1 MDKMPNNNSDYV
13 ICDLKTLPNDQAIIA
28 ASRAVQINPANIP
41 KQHFHLFAD
50 NNMVPHTIELALLVS
65 KYWGIGGVRLTV
77 GFMETTTQSFRNRI
91 LSHMNAWGAYC
102 NVQFTLS
109 DVRPQQVRIST
120 DPNNGGYWSYLGTD
134 ILGIA
139 ADKPTMNLRNFTMQ
153 MDESEFYRVV
163 RHETGHTL
171 GFPHEHRRRAIV
183 DRIDRQKAIDYFMAH
198 GGWSADK
205 TIEQVLNPIEESAL
219 LATNLADIHS
229 IMCYGL
235 PASIMKDGIA
245 VPGGTDIDDLDKVF
259 SGFVYPIAFNYHK
272 QNFVIT
278 PAALAANEHPPA
290 RIYDQ
295 VWEIKLSGVAKCNIV
310 QLIDNDGHTVTLKLD
325 PDIDT
330 AMKYAINYYNIHA
343 PVVSPYAIS
352 GNRGMV
358 PIFQVQEFTLNAS
371 LGSIFD
377 QNTAVNAEFS
387 VLGSKPVPYLEIT
400 DTRPQPTAP
409 VLKNVYQGFL
419 VEAAIRDKDAFL
431 YGVGYEINLRGKIV
445 FVRSV
450 P

>member
-1 MDKMPNNNSDYV
+1 MPNNNSDYI
-13 ICDLKTLPNDQAIIA
+13 ICDLKTLPLDQAIIA
-28 ASRAVQINPANIP
+28 ASTAVRINPANIP
-41 KQHFHLFAD
+41 KQHVHLFAE
-50 NNMVPHTIELALLVS
+50 NNMVPGTIELALLVS

-109 DVRPQQVRIST
+109 NVAPQQVRIST
-120 DPNNGGYWSYLGTD
+120 DPNNGVYWSYCGTD

-153 MDESEFYRVV
+153 MDDSEFYRVV

-171 GFPHEHRRRAIV
+171 GFPHEHRRRAIT
-183 DRIDRQKAIDYFMAH
+183 DRIDRQKAIDYFMEED
-198 GGWSADK
+198 GWSADK
-205 TIEQVLNPIEESAL
+205 TIEQVLTPFEESAL
-219 LATNLADIHS
+219 VATRGPDIHS
-229 IMCYGL
+229 IMCYHL
-235 PASIMKDGIA
+235 PASIMKDGIE
-245 VPGGTDIDDLDKVF
+245 VPGGTDIDDLDKEF
-259 SGFVYPIAFNYHK
+259 AGFVYPIAFTYHK

-278 PAALAANEHPPA
+278 PAARAVNESVPA
-290 RIYDQ
+290 TIYDQ

-310 QLIDNDGHTVTLKLD
+310 QRIDNDRHKVTLKLD

-330 AMKYAINYYNIHA
+330 AMNYAISYYNIHA
-343 PVVSPYAIS
+343 PVVSPYAIP

-358 PIFQVQEFTLNAS
+358 PIFQVQEYTLNAS
-371 LGSIFD
+371 LGSVFD
-377 QNTAVNAEFS
+377 QNTAINAEFS
-387 VLGSKPVPYLEIT
+387 VLDSKPVPYLELT
-400 DTRPQPTAP
+400 DTRPNPTAP
-409 VLKNVYQGFL
+409 VLKKVYQGFL
-419 VEAAIRDKDAFL
+419 IDVAIRDRDAYL
-431 YGVGYEINLRGKIV
+431 YGVGYEINLRGKMV